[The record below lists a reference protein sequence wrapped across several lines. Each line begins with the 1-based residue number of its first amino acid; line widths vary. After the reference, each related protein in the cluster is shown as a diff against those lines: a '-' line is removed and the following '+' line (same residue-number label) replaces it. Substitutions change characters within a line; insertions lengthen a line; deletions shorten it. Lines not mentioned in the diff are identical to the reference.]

1 LAFPWNPV
9 LQLQLGPNLKF
20 ESIRPAALFIAF
32 VNPATDCVFHLNGCC
47 RELFGCFKGLNLSVA
62 SHQTEQQAG
71 RASVWCESRLAPAG
85 DEDDRVISAAED
97 NRLNC
102 HRFQPPDV
110 GSAAGDSSSQWPGV
124 RALIYL
130 TIFVLAAAISSALA
144 SRARMRLAFPK
155 NLFISVF
162 EWFGELGFFCAR
174 LFRAALVPPY
184 EFGELLRQCDEIGS
198 KSLPLVALA
207 GAATGV
213 VLSLQTRDSLIR
225 FGAKSFLPAV
235 IVFSIIKESGP
246 IITGLIVSGRVGAG
260 IGAQLGSMKVTEQ
273 IDAMEASAVDPYKFL
288 VATRVLACILMLPLL
303 TLASDFCGIFMGWIA
318 NMLAEPI
325 SLRLFLESGFK
336 NALFSDFIPP
346 TLKTMVFGF
355 IIGLVS
361 CFQGMRTRGGTEG
374 VGRSATSSVVLSSL
388 FVVVADVLLVRLIL
402 TIWG

>member
-1 LAFPWNPV
+1 MA
-9 LQLQLGPNLKF
+9 
-20 ESIRPAALFIAF
+20 R
-32 VNPATDCVFHLNGCC
+32 
-47 RELFGCFKGLNLSVA
+47 
-62 SHQTEQQAG
+62 
-71 RASVWCESRLAPAG
+71 
-85 DEDDRVISAAED
+85 
-97 NRLNC
+97 
-102 HRFQPPDV
+102 
-110 GSAAGDSSSQWPGV
+110 
-124 RALIYL
+124 IYQCAI
-130 TIFVLAAAISSALA
+130 TIFVLAAAISSPLA

-273 IDAMEASAVDPYKFL
+273 IDAMEASAVNPYKFL
-288 VATRVLACILMLPLL
+288 VATRVLACMLMLPLL
-303 TLASDFCGIFMGWIA
+303 TLVSEFCGILMGWVA
-318 NMLAEPI
+318 NMAAEPI
-325 SLRLFLESGFK
+325 SLRLFLHNGFHDVTF
-336 NALFSDFIPP
+336 NDFLPS
-346 TLKTMVFGF
+346 TLKTVIFGL
-355 IIGLVS
+355 IIGVIA
-361 CFQGMRTRGGTEG
+361 CFQGMHAKGGTEG
-374 VGRSATSSVVLSSL
+374 VERAATNSVVLASL
-388 FVVVADVLLVRLIL
+388 LDRKSVVQ
-402 TIWG
+402 GN